1 MIDYEG
7 YEDTEAYGDQ
17 WFKNMEYLEEWDDPG
32 EEEEWDEEVNRQ
44 LDILDQDRMARENGE
59 KPIGEW
65 SRQDF
70 KDLLHD
76 YPLLRGLRTYELRGA
91 LLTCEE
97 TINGVGYCKRASL
110 EYLQRWRARSVPVY
124 RLLLL
129 PDRWFFGR
137 WRMAQR
143 KLWRLWQNLGK
154 AWEKK
159 NAD

>member
-1 MIDYEG
+1 MS
-7 YEDTEAYGDQ
+7 Q
-17 WFKNMEYLEEWDDPG
+17 WDENMEYLEAYDDAHFD
-32 EEEEWDEEVNRQ
+32 EIEDEAEWDEEVNRQ
-44 LDILDQDRMARENGE
+44 LDILDQARIARENGE

-76 YPLLRGLRTYELRGA
+76 YPPLRGLRTYELRGA

-97 TINGVGYCKRASL
+97 TINGVGYYKRASL
-110 EYLQRWRARSVPVY
+110 EYIQRWRARSVPVY

-143 KLWRLWQNLGK
+143 KLQRIWQNLGETK
-154 AWEKK
+154 
-159 NAD
+159 